1 MHSYACFVCF
11 ISCEST
17 VTLVFIFIYLYLA
30 KYSFLL
36 LYKVPH
42 YPLAY
47 WLLFMDHW
55 LCCIDPPPPHPR
67 CWDVWEVGGA
77 HLRLSGDAFDETIK
91 RALLSLL
98 GILCV
103 RGGDEPGTMLGG
115 VGGQGCAGSVRLPPA
130 CCVTKGLIVR
140 YLKVRIKVLVVKQG
154 CHKTGM
160 SCGL

>member
-1 MHSYACFVCF
+1 MLHR
-11 ISCEST
+11 
-17 VTLVFIFIYLYLA
+17 
-30 KYSFLL
+30 
-36 LYKVPH
+36 
-42 YPLAY
+42 
-47 WLLFMDHW
+47 
-55 LCCIDPPPPHPR
+55 PPPLPPYPR

-98 GILCV
+98 GSLCV